1 MKKLM
6 FLAIC
11 LMAMMMGCKQKGQKS
26 PENSKDSVTAVIDSI
41 IEENDTTPLPMFL
54 VGNDGKFMQ
63 MLYWT
68 NFEEPK
74 KSGDDDEFFETYHK
88 RWELQEMFRRNA
100 AQYTNLL
107 SGDKIIQVK
116 FVDEVLKDP
125 DGNTPSFGEIHS
137 RVGIPSLCARYDYAN
152 PKEKPHKQSLIDSWG
167 LVVCTDSYLASRKR
181 LDIQHLQAD
190 DYSYTTKLPAD
201 IVQKLEAQ
209 YGMKAESAVKTCV
222 IDGRYTM
229 GAVQFKGEYKNAPKD
244 KYDPDRKFALALEV
258 LIDSGKVYILEQLG
272 YFDPQYGSSW
282 NADAD
287 GYFPN
292 DITASPMTSLQLSRD
307 RRDWS
312 SVIPTVPLRVSVWVC
327 SSQERVNL
335 SKWNTSA
342 TIRWSMR
349 KSPFGRKTLLRW
361 TRYIML
367 TRWVIGMWRLSSGP
381 IATSIMITSGYG
393 CVTWRTRMEPSS
405 SGKMASSS

>member
-54 VGNDGKFMQ
+54 VGNDGKYMQ

-107 SGDKIIQVK
+107 CGDKIIKVK
-116 FVDEVLKDP
+116 FVDEVQKDP
-125 DGNTPSFGEIHS
+125 DGNTPSVGEIHS
-137 RVGIPSLCARYDYAN
+137 REGIPSLCARYDYAN

-282 NADAD
+282 NVDAD

-292 DITASPMTSLQLSRD
+292 DITAAFEGPKGLELCYTHSP
-307 RRDWS
+307 
-312 SVIPTVPLRVSVWVC
+312 
-327 SSQERVNL
+327 ERVNL
-335 SKWNTSA
+335 SRWNTSV